1 MSLVLLSAVLLPA
14 LAAALIGGSARAARM
29 AALAVTAAVFGLCCV
44 LAVRFPG
51 GTAPFA
57 AIDWPWLASSNG
69 SLDIRFALAIDGLNL
84 WLIVL
89 SALLSVVCVL
99 VSWTAVV
106 ERAAF
111 FYRLLLLLETGML
124 GVFAAQDIIVFYIFF
139 EFGLIPMFFLIGIW
153 GSEERRRAAVKF
165 FLYTLA
171 GSLLT
176 FLAIVTLVLWDGL
189 VAGHAPLTFSIP
201 ELTARLQ
208 AAPMPLGVQ
217 LAVFAALWIGFA
229 IKVPLFPLH
238 TWLPL
243 AHVQAPAAGSVLL
256 AGVLLKIGVYG
267 FLRFNLPMLPDAS
280 AWAVP
285 VMLYLGVIGILYGAL
300 VALAQKD
307 IKKLI
312 AYSSVSHLGFCALGV
327 FALNPAGVQGGALQ
341 MINHGLSTGG
351 LFALVGMIYERY
363 HTRNIAELGG
373 LARRMPRLAFFMLL
387 MSLASI
393 GLPGLGGFVGE
404 LLVLIGAFQR
414 GFTWPLDFWGI
425 QFRAIAVAAVFGVV
439 LGAWYML
446 WLIER
451 VFFGP
456 LSEPGHG
463 DTNPP
468 ADLTARESLALVLLS
483 VPIVAIG
490 LWPELFLRPMADK
503 LDELTA
509 PARVRFESG
518 KGTSSGHEA
527 TSAQTVAGSRLRSA
541 DEPLDR
547 LRAPTPD
554 RTSDRESRR
563 PTEPAPG
570 ETGPAVSSG
579 ERTAVSSSEQ
589 IEVRGPNRAVSKAVR
604 TGAMALKVGPTNT
617 SQPCGSR
624 ALFVEDLPSFS
635 LSLAEMRC
643 SCSEKRPV
651 ANVRSVAEICRSIGC
666 RA

>member
-14 LAAALIGGSARAARM
+14 LAAALIGGSARAARGV
-29 AALAVTAAVFGLCCV
+29 ALVVTAAVFGLCCV
-44 LAVRFPG
+44 LVARFPG
-51 GTAPFA
+51 DTAPFA
-57 AIDWPWLASSNG
+57 VIDWPWLASSSE

-99 VSWTAVV
+99 ISWTAVV
-106 ERAAF
+106 EKAAL

-139 EFGLIPMFFLIGIW
+139 EFGLIPLFFLIGIW

-208 AAPMPLGVQ
+208 ASPMPLGVQ

-267 FLRFNLPMLPDAS
+267 FLRFNVPMLPDAS

-285 VMLYLGVIGILYGAL
+285 VMLYLGVIGILYGAM

-327 FALNPAGVQGGALQ
+327 FTLNPAGVQGGTLQ

-363 HTRNIAELGG
+363 HTRSIAELGG

-404 LLVLIGAFQR
+404 LLVLIGAFHR
-414 GFTWPLDFWGI
+414 GFTWPLDSWGI
-425 QFRAIAVAAVFGVV
+425 QFRVIAVAAVFGVV
-439 LGAWYML
+439 LAAWYML
-446 WLIER
+446 WLVER

-463 DTNPP
+463 DAIPP

-483 VPIVAIG
+483 VPIVAVG
-490 LWPELFLRPMADK
+490 LWPELFLRPMAEK
-503 LDELTA
+503 LEELTA

-518 KGTSSGHEA
+518 KQLPSNPMITELRLCPTDGSS
-527 TSAQTVAGSRLRSA
+527 
-541 DEPLDR
+541 DR
-547 LRAPTPD
+547 KFDRMPDRTPD
-554 RTSDRESRR
+554 RATAPTRRKNGPVVSAGFSDE
-563 PTEPAPG
+563 
-570 ETGPAVSSG
+570 GPK
-579 ERTAVSSSEQ
+579 VSSSDQ
-589 IEVRGPNRAVSKAVR
+589 TDTRAANGAVPVAMPRGASPC
-604 TGAMALKVGPTNT
+604 GVGP
-617 SQPCGSR
+617 SLVDEG
-624 ALFVEDLPSFS
+624 LPVFS
-635 LSLAEMRC
+635 LSRAEMYC
-643 SCSEKRPV
+643 SRSQNRPV
-651 ANVRSVAEICRSIGC
+651 ASARCVADLCRPIGC

>member
-14 LAAALIGGSARAARM
+14 LAAALIGGSARAARGV
-29 AALAVTAAVFGLCCV
+29 ALVVTAAVFGLCCV
-44 LAVRFPG
+44 LVARFPG
-51 GTAPFA
+51 DTAPFA
-57 AIDWPWLASSNG
+57 VIDWPWLASSSE

-99 VSWTAVV
+99 ISWTAVV
-106 ERAAF
+106 EKAAL

-139 EFGLIPMFFLIGIW
+139 EFGLIPLFFLIGIW

-208 AAPMPLGVQ
+208 ASPIPLGVQ

-267 FLRFNLPMLPDAS
+267 FLRFNVPMLPDAS

-285 VMLYLGVIGILYGAL
+285 VMLYLGVIGILYGAM

-327 FALNPAGVQGGALQ
+327 FTLNPAGVQGGTLQ

-363 HTRNIAELGG
+363 HTRSIAELGG

-404 LLVLIGAFQR
+404 LLVLIGAFHR
-414 GFTWPLDFWGI
+414 GFTWPLDSWGI
-425 QFRAIAVAAVFGVV
+425 QFRVIAVAAVFGVV
-439 LGAWYML
+439 LAAWYML
-446 WLIER
+446 WLVER

-463 DTNPP
+463 DAIPP

-483 VPIVAIG
+483 VPIVAVG
-490 LWPELFLRPMADK
+490 LWPELFLRPMAEK
-503 LDELTA
+503 LEELTA

-518 KGTSSGHEA
+518 KQLPSNPMITELRLCPTDGSS
-527 TSAQTVAGSRLRSA
+527 
-541 DEPLDR
+541 DR
-547 LRAPTPD
+547 KFDRMPDRTPD
-554 RTSDRESRR
+554 RATAPTRRKNGPVVSAGFSDE
-563 PTEPAPG
+563 
-570 ETGPAVSSG
+570 GPK
-579 ERTAVSSSEQ
+579 VSSSDQ
-589 IEVRGPNRAVSKAVR
+589 TDTRAANGAVPVAMPRGASPC
-604 TGAMALKVGPTNT
+604 GVGP
-617 SQPCGSR
+617 SLVDEG
-624 ALFVEDLPSFS
+624 LPVFS
-635 LSLAEMRC
+635 LSRAEMYC
-643 SCSEKRPV
+643 SRSQNRPV
-651 ANVRSVAEICRSIGC
+651 ASARCVADLCRPIGC

>member
-14 LAAALIGGSARAARM
+14 LAAALVGGSARTARV
-29 AALAVTAAVFGLCCV
+29 AALAVTATVFGLCCV

-57 AIDWPWLASSNG
+57 AIDWPWLASSSQ
-69 SLDIRFALAIDGLNL
+69 SLDIRFAMAIDGLNL

-106 ERAAF
+106 ERAAL

-139 EFGLIPMFFLIGIW
+139 EFGLIPLFFLIGIW

-176 FLAIVTLVLWDGL
+176 FLAILTLVLWDGL
-189 VAGHAPLTFSIP
+189 VAGHAPLTFSIA

-208 AAPMPLGVQ
+208 ASPMPLGVQ

-280 AWAVP
+280 AWAAP
-285 VMLYLGVIGILYGAL
+285 AMLYLGAIGILYGAL

-363 HTRNIAELGG
+363 HTRSIAELGG

-414 GFTWPLDFWGI
+414 GFTWPLDSWGI

-456 LSEPGHG
+456 LSEPRHG
-463 DTNPP
+463 DENPP
-468 ADLTARESLALVLLS
+468 ADLNARESLALVLLS
-483 VPIVAIG
+483 APIVAIG
-490 LWPELFLRPMADK
+490 LWPEVFLRPMAEK
-503 LDELTA
+503 LEELAA

-518 KGTSSGHEA
+518 KGAPSGQGA
-527 TSAQTVAGSRLRSA
+527 PSDQTVAKSRRRSA
-541 DEPLDR
+541 DDSFDR
-547 LRAPTPD
+547 AD
-554 RTSDRESRR
+554 RITYLSSDRSNV
-563 PTEPAPG
+563 AVCG
-570 ETGPAVSSG
+570 ETGAAVSAEG
-579 ERTAVSSSEQ
+579 R
-589 IEVRGPNRAVSKAVR
+589 IEAMNPNRAVPAALHAGPP
-604 TGAMALKVGPTNT
+604 GASRRCERRAMIAENLPL
-617 SQPCGSR
+617 SSCSR
-624 ALFVEDLPSFS
+624 ANIRRFPSENESFVFAQRI
-635 LSLAEMRC
+635 AELC
-643 SCSEKRPV
+643 RP
-651 ANVRSVAEICRSIGC
+651 IGC

>member
-14 LAAALIGGSARAARM
+14 LAAAVIGGSARVAR
-29 AALAVTAAVFGLCCV
+29 AVALVVTSVVFGLCCV

-51 GTAPFA
+51 GAAPFA
-57 AIDWPWLASSNG
+57 VVDWPWLGG
-69 SLDIRFALAIDGLNL
+69 SGGAIDVRFALAVDGLNL

-99 VSWTAVV
+99 ISWTAVV
-106 ERAAF
+106 DRAAL

-124 GVFAAQDIIVFYIFF
+124 GVFAAQDIILFYVFF
-139 EFGLIPMFFLIGIW
+139 EFGLIPLFFLIGIW

-176 FLAIVTLVLWDGL
+176 FLAILTLVLWDGL
-189 VAGHAPLTFSIP
+189 AARHAPLTFSIP

-208 AAPMPLGVQ
+208 ASPMPPAVQ
-217 LAVFAALWIGFA
+217 IAVFAALWIGFA
-229 IKVPLFPLH
+229 VKVPLFPLH

-267 FLRFNLPMLPDAS
+267 FLRFNLPMLPEAS
-280 AWAVP
+280 ALAAP
-285 VMLYLGVIGILYGAL
+285 VMLYLGVIGILYGAM

-327 FALNPAGVQGGALQ
+327 FALNAAGVQGGALQ

-363 HTRNIAELGG
+363 HTRSIAELGG
-373 LARRMPRLAFFMLL
+373 LARRMPRLAFFMLV

-414 GFTWPLDFWGI
+414 GFAWSLDCWGI
-425 QFRAIAVAAVFGVV
+425 QFRVIAVAAVFGVV

-456 LSEPGHG
+456 LREPAHDDEHRGAHDPDHSAAHEHASAG
-463 DTNPP
+463 VGPKGSSPHTAAEPLPP
-468 ADLTARESLALVLLS
+468 DLTARESLALLLLT
-483 VPIVAIG
+483 VPIVWIG
-490 LWPELFLRPMADK
+490 LWPAMFLRPMAEK
-503 LDELTA
+503 LDELSA
-509 PARVRFESG
+509 PARVRFES
-518 KGTSSGHEA
+518 KSSA
-527 TSAQTVAGSRLRSA
+527 PAAANRSA
-541 DEPLDR
+541 DSQTS
-547 LRAPTPD
+547 RAGDSVPTGRANSSVPIG
-554 RTSDRESRR
+554 RAIRAFGCGR
-563 PTEPAPG
+563 PSPAAELPAEEPA
-570 ETGPAVSSG
+570 
-579 ERTAVSSSEQ
+579 
-589 IEVRGPNRAVSKAVR
+589 
-604 TGAMALKVGPTNT
+604 
-617 SQPCGSR
+617 R
-624 ALFVEDLPSFS
+624 ALVAAMIVPVEMLVVAVPPFVASVPPFVENY
-635 LSLAEMRC
+635 
-643 SCSEKRPV
+643 RPF
-651 ANVRSVAEICRSIGC
+651 GG